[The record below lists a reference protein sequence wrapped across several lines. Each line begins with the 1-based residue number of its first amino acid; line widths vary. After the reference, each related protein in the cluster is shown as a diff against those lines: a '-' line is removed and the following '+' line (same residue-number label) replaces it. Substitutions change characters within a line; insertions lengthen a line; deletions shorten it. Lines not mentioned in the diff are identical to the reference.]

1 MRVVFFGNHTL
12 GVRALQAIL
21 ESDQV
26 VGVVAHPADPEDG
39 VRYESVYQFA
49 RQQKLNVV
57 RSTGGDETLP
67 GWVAEC
73 RPDLLWVTDYRYLL
87 SPEILDLSPGG
98 AINLH
103 PSLLPLYRGR
113 AALNWAILN
122 GEREV
127 GLTAHVI
134 DEGLDSGDI
143 VAQVRVPLGPEQ
155 DIGDALRMLYP
166 VYAQITREVLAWFRS
181 GCVPRR
187 RQDHRLATI
196 YPRRRPEDGRINWS
210 LPAERI
216 VNLVRAVARPYP
228 GAFADISER
237 RLTIWRAAELRNGS
251 SNAAPGT
258 IVTDDPTRIV
268 VQTGSG
274 LLESRDFEW
283 SVRPGAEMAGLPI
296 DRTGE
301 ACHEQRAG

>member
-1 MRVVFFGNHTL
+1 MRVIFFGNHTV

-21 ESDQV
+21 ESDQI
-26 VGVVAHPADPEDG
+26 VGVVAHPIDPEDG

-57 RSTGGDETLP
+57 RSAGGDQTLP

-98 AINLH
+98 AVNLH

-127 GLTAHVI
+127 GLTAHML
-134 DEGLDSGDI
+134 DDGLDSGDI
-143 VAQVRVPLGPEQ
+143 VAQVRVPLGLEQ
-155 DIGDALRMLYP
+155 DVGDALRMLYP
-166 VYAQITREVLAWFRS
+166 VYAQITREVLAWFRC

-187 RQDHRLATI
+187 RQDHRLATTF
-196 YPRRRPEDGRINWS
+196 PRRRPEDGRIDWS
-210 LPAERI
+210 QPAERI

-228 GAFADISER
+228 GAFSDIAGR
-237 RLTIWRAAELRNGS
+237 RLTIWRAAAITNGTS
-251 SNAAPGT
+251 KVVPGT
-258 IVTDDPTRIV
+258 ILTNRPGQIV
-268 VQTGSG
+268 IQTGSG
-274 LLESRDFEW
+274 LLETCDFEW
-283 SVRPGAEMAGLPI
+283 TQRPGAEMASLPI